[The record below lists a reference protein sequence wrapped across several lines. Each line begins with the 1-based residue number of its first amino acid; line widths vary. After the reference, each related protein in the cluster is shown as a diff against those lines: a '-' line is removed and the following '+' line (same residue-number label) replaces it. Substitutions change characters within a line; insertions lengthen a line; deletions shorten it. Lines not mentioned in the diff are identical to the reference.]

1 MNTSVVFVAEA
12 LKWAFKAFADN
23 LGLYF
28 RLMLVFTPVLIISKI
43 ISMFVPL
50 LLHHVG
56 ENQAIGLSL
65 ATSGFW
71 LSTIPFYFTLCC
83 IQVALH
89 IYEGRPVTNIR
100 ECLVSWRQF
109 VKGFI
114 ALFLYA
120 ILVLLGLICFIIPGL
135 IIATYFYYIIYC
147 IMSDNKGIIASFK
160 CSLRLTKTLPWH
172 ALLLLLCATILGAT
186 WFLIPV
192 AALMNVYAY
201 KQRQNALTYDA

>member
-1 MNTSVVFVAEA
+1 MNKSVALVTDA

-28 RLMLVFTPVLIISKI
+28 KLLLVFTAISFISSIIRI
-43 ISMFVPL
+43 FL
-50 LLHHVG
+50 LFLLPHGG
-56 ENQAIGLSL
+56 EPALGLTVAMAGL
-65 ATSGFW
+65 W
-71 LSTIPFYFTLCC
+71 LFTVPFYFTLCYV
-83 IQVALH
+83 QAALH
-89 IYEGRPVTNIR
+89 IYEGRTVTNIR
-100 ECLVSWRQF
+100 ECLVPWQQF
-109 VKGFI
+109 VRGFI

-172 ALLLLLCATILGAT
+172 ALLLLLCATMLGAT